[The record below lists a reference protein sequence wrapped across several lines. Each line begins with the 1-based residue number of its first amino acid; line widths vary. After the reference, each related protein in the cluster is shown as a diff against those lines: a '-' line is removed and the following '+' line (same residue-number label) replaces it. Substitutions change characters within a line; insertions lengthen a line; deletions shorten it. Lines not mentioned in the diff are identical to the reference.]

1 MALMLHATCYNATV
15 APFIGGN
22 NTHYGWTTCMHSQRQ
37 RAEGEYVCR
46 PKTTTK
52 AQKNKYYF
60 CYGLRNQK
68 INTIFAARFFID

>member
-1 MALMLHATCYNATV
+1 MLHATCYMLQLHLLLC
-15 APFIGGN
+15 
-22 NTHYGWTTCMHSQRQ
+22 NTHYGWTTSTHCQCQ

-60 CYGLRNQK
+60 CYGLRNQTK
-68 INTIFAARFFID
+68 NTIFAARFFID